1 MSEKTDDPIVYAFH
15 DPGDGSRLLGVPRR
29 SLTRKDVKGMD
40 AAALREVKA
49 SPMFREVKAAKSAD
63 TKKSDAKASGGD
75 S

>member
-1 MSEKTDDPIVYAFH
+1 MTDNDKDPIVYAFH

-29 SLTRKDVKGMD
+29 SLTQKDVKGMD

-49 SPMFREVKAAKSAD
+49 SPMFREVKAAKKAD
-63 TKKSDAKASGGD
+63 TTTEKKGGD